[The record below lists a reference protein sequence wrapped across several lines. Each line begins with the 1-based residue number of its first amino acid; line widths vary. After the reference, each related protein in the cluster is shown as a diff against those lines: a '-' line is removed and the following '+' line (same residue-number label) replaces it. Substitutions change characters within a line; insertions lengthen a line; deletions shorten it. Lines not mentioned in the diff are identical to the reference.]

1 MEMVR
6 IKRLLKRWK
15 RRSFRSLKKSLDRC
29 RNRFSPRVGNI
40 GETVALQYL
49 LERGYE
55 VVARNFRIGN
65 GELDIISYHGES
77 LVFIEVKTR
86 SRRDTFAPQVA
97 VTLRKEDQIVRLANA
112 FCHRYGLE
120 EIPIRFD
127 VVAVTID
134 QGSGPNVEHFVSA
147 F

>member
-1 MEMVR
+1 M
-6 IKRLLKRWK
+6 KLLKKWR
-15 RRSFRSLKKSLDRC
+15 RRSFRSLRKCLDRW
-29 RNRFSPRVGNI
+29 RKRFSPSVGNI

-49 LERGYE
+49 LAKGYD

-86 SRRDTFAPQVA
+86 SRQDAFAPQVA
-97 VTLRKEDQIVRLANA
+97 VTLQKEEQIVRLANA

-120 EIPIRFD
+120 EIPMRFD
-127 VVAVTID
+127 VVAITID
-134 QGSGPNVEHFVSA
+134 QGSAPKVEHFVSA